1 MKCYVRNRARPEGL
15 IVEAYIADECL
26 TFYSRYMDDVD
37 TRFNQERRN
46 NGFLMNKL
54 MVLMSLG
61 MVLIL
66 LQHLNLFMMKKA
78 FIKWCG
84 MG

>member
-1 MKCYVRNRARPEGL
+1 MKCYVRNRAQPEGL

-61 MVLIL
+61 MELIL
-66 LQHLNLFMMKKA
+66 LQHLSLFMMKKA